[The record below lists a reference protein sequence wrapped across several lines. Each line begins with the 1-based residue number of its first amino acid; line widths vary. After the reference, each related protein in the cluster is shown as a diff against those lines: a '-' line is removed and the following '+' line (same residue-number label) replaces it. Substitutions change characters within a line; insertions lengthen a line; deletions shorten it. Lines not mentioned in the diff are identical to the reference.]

1 MRLHDVLDGLM
12 DSRSKVRIMRLL
24 FRSPS
29 REFTEREIARQIKM
43 SPNTVNL
50 ALRDLTE
57 TNVFHFKRIG
67 KTHIYSCN
75 KNSILYPF
83 LSDIFNDERKIID
96 TLTEALRVALT
107 GAELVLIYGSFV
119 KGEEDAGSDI
129 DILVVTK
136 DKVKARNALERLN
149 QTALDQYATPLSYA
163 IYTNKEFDKNCDK
176 PFIRN
181 ALAEGL
187 TIIENGGQA

>member
-1 MRLHDVLDGLM
+1 MRLHNMLDGLM
-12 DSRSKVRIMRLL
+12 DSGSKVRIMRLL

-29 REFTEREIARQIKM
+29 REFTEREIASQIKM

-75 KNSILYPF
+75 KNSVLYPF
-83 LSDIFNDERKIID
+83 LFDIFKGERRIID
-96 TLTEALRVALT
+96 LLTDSIREALAGT
-107 GAELVLIYGSFV
+107 ELVLIYGSFA
-119 KGEEDAGSDI
+119 KGEEEAGSDI
-129 DILVVTK
+129 DVLVVTK
-136 DKVKARNALERLN
+136 DKVKARNALEKLN
-149 QTALDQYATPLSYA
+149 QKALDQYATPLSYA
-163 IYTNKEFDKNCDK
+163 IYTIKEFKKNRDK

-187 TIIENGGQA
+187 TIIGNGGQA

>member
-1 MRLHDVLDGLM
+1 MRLHNMLDGLM
-12 DSRSKVRIMRLL
+12 DSGSKVRIMRLL

-29 REFTEREIARQIKM
+29 REFTGREIASQIKM

-75 KNSILYPF
+75 KNSVLYPF
-83 LSDIFNDERKIID
+83 LSDIFKGERKIID
-96 TLTEALRVALT
+96 LLTDSLRVAMA
-107 GAELVLIYGSFV
+107 GAELVLIYGSFA

-136 DKVKARNALERLN
+136 DKVKARNALEKLN

-163 IYTNKEFDKNCDK
+163 IYTIKEFEKNRDK

-181 ALAEGL
+181 AMDEGL
-187 TIIENGGQA
+187 TIIGNGGQA

>member
-1 MRLHDVLDGLM
+1 MRIHNILDGLM
-12 DSRSKVRIMRLL
+12 DSGSKVRILRLL
-24 FRSPS
+24 FRFPS
-29 REFTEREIARQIKM
+29 REFTEREIASQIKM

-75 KNSILYPF
+75 KNSVLYPF
-83 LSDIFNDERKIID
+83 LSDIFKGERKILD
-96 TLTEALRVALT
+96 KLTDSLRVTLT
-107 GAELVLIYGSFV
+107 GAELVLIYGSFA

-136 DKVKARNALERLN
+136 DKVKVRNALEQLN
-149 QTALDQYATPLSYA
+149 QKALDQYATPLSYA
-163 IYTNKEFDKNCDK
+163 IYTIKEFEKNKTK

-181 ALAEGL
+181 ALDEGL
-187 TIIENGGQA
+187 TIIGNGGQA